1 MNEQE
6 RLDKVRGICA
16 GILRGYS
23 TIPQNKMTPA
33 GRDIIAYARAAQNL
47 CDAIELGHRDSS
59 KGSAFNELNSL
70 LSSMVD
76 IQQRMQRKGTVK
88 VSEDNLLDSIGNEYG
103 EETTENEIG
112 ELSESEAT
120 DIEVDDFLRAQ
131 IFNEIQNE
139 RERQIKLKNE
149 GKFAH
154 TCADLDIEDME
165 RLPILAEEF
174 GEVSKEVME
183 QIMNVRWTQ
192 KWGDE
197 EKNVNRARLR
207 KELIEVAACA
217 VAWVEA
223 IDLSESTETD
233 NE

>member
-1 MNEQE
+1 MTEQE

-23 TIPQNKMTPA
+23 KIPPNKMTPA

-47 CDAIELGHRDSS
+47 CDAIELGHRDSA
-59 KGSAFNELNSL
+59 KGVAFTELNSL
-70 LSSMVD
+70 MSSMVD

-88 VSEDNLLDSIGNEYG
+88 VTEDNLLEGIGNEYG
-103 EETTENEIG
+103 EETSEIEG
-112 ELSESEAT
+112 ELSESQAT
-120 DIEVDDFLRAQ
+120 AIDVDDFVRAQ
-131 IFNEIQNE
+131 IFNEIQHE
-139 RERQIKLKNE
+139 RERQMKLKAD

-183 QIMNVRWTQ
+183 QIINVRWRQ
-192 KWGDE
+192 NWGDE
-197 EKNVNRARLR
+197 EKGVNKTRLR
-207 KELIEVAACA
+207 KELIQIAACA
-217 VAWVEA
+217 VAWIEA
-223 IDLSESTETD
+223 IDGSESLEG
-233 NE
+233 